1 MSTTNNIYKED
12 VDFAALALQ
21 DADFAKIL
29 KPNGQLDF
37 SNPESVQQLTK
48 SLLKRDFGLKISLP
62 PDRLCPP
69 IPNRLNYLLWIQA
82 LLDTTSDGYTDVYD
96 PEREV
101 LGLDIGTGASCI
113 YPMLGCAQRPNW
125 RFAATDID
133 DKSMQFAKTNVQLNS
148 LQNRIKLLQT
158 QKPDPLL
165 PLDMMKFQNIN
176 FSMCN
181 PPFYTSTAD
190 MLTSAAAKQRPPF
203 TACTGS
209 ESEMVTLGG
218 EVQFVSRMITES
230 LVLKDRVQWYTS
242 MLGKFSSVSVLLRR
256 LRDAG
261 VGNYAVTEF
270 VQGSR
275 TKRWGIAWSFADLR
289 PKMALAREVVGV
301 PKNLLPFPAEYHI
314 PFANSGEAAQVG
326 EQINSTLEALLL
338 KWMWKPAKA
347 IGLGFSDKAVWSRAA
362 RRQQSTK
369 KDEDTMDEDEDED
382 NMALGFKIHMEG
394 KVDGQAVNMV
404 TIRWI
409 KGHDSVLFGS
419 FCGMLKRKLESAR
432 GPSRTQSNKM
442 ATTNAYPPG
451 GTFLDTLKKSFTD
464 VPVDKEKENA
474 VSTTEFLEATESL
487 TTLFGKLPPAFFE
500 ICS

>member
-21 DADFAKIL
+21 DAEFAKAL
-29 KPNGQLDF
+29 KSNGQLDF

-69 IPNRLNYLLWIQA
+69 VPNRLNYLLWIQG
-82 LLDTTSDGYTDVYD
+82 LLDTTSDSYADTYD

-125 RFAATDID
+125 RFAGTDID
-133 DKSMQFAKTNVQLNS
+133 EKSMQFAKTNVQQNG

-158 QKPDPLL
+158 QKSDPLL
-165 PLDMMKFQNIN
+165 PLDIMKFENID

-181 PPFYTSTAD
+181 PPFYESKAD
-190 MLTSAAAKQRPPF
+190 MLTSAATKQRPPF

-242 MLGKFSSVSVLLRR
+242 MLGKFSSVALLVQR
-256 LRDAG
+256 LKDEG
-261 VGNYAVTEF
+261 IDNYAVTEF

-275 TKRWGIAWSFADLR
+275 TRRWGIAWSFEDLR
-289 PKMALAREVVGV
+289 PRMELTRAVTSI
-301 PKNLLPFPAEYHI
+301 PKNLLPFPVDYQI
-314 PFANSGEAAQVG
+314 PFANSSDVGQVG
-326 EQINSTLEALLL
+326 ELINNTLAELPL
-338 KWMWKPAKA
+338 KWMWKSD
-347 IGLGFSDKAVWSRAA
+347 ISTGLGFSEKAVWSRAA
-362 RRQQSTK
+362 RRQQIMK
-369 KDEDTMDEDEDED
+369 KDENRTEEDDEDE
-382 NMALGFKIHMEG
+382 MALGFKIYIQGM
-394 KVDGQAVNMV
+394 VDGQAVNVV

-409 KGHDSVLFGS
+409 KGHDSVLFES
-419 FCGMLKRKLESAR
+419 FCGMLKRKLEGAR
-432 GPSRTQSNKM
+432 GPSPS
-442 ATTNAYPPG
+442 
-451 GTFLDTLKKSFTD
+451 
-464 VPVDKEKENA
+464 
-474 VSTTEFLEATESL
+474 SL
-487 TTLFGKLPPAFFE
+487 
-500 ICS
+500 SR